1 MQKIVNQMPLGIKKY
16 SMVVGR
22 FIIAIV
28 VEKSL
33 WKNAPMNGMK
43 THAHIERR
51 NKTPVSRVFGAE
63 LVRKAKLFKRHRKP

>member
-51 NKTPVSRVFGAE
+51 NRSSLDVTERDDLQVVI
-63 LVRKAKLFKRHRKP
+63 